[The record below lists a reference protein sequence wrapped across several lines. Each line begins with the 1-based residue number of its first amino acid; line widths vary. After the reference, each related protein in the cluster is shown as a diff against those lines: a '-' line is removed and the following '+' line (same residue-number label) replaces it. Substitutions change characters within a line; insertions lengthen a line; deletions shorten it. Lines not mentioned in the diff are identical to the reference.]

1 MYTPQKTVISNDSA
15 QILNTIANEIGGEF
29 RDAVPLVK
37 TLDDIKEYGNVV
49 MGGGWFRNAF
59 VAMLNKI
66 AQTILTYRTYE
77 NQLRL
82 FKQGILEAGDVIENI
97 WVNLTMPEGYTQ
109 SVESPGDVFQ
119 TKNPDIKVS
128 YHPVN
133 YRMVYE
139 TTVNDSELS
148 MAFQTMG
155 GVVQLRDAIVARLR
169 DSAELDD
176 FIMTKAT
183 LATAL
188 LANTG
193 ATKVVGNITAATSDA
208 FVTNVK
214 EVSNGMQFM
223 GTDYTVAGNPSH
235 TPAENQVFI
244 NTAKTSAIV
253 DVASLA
259 KAYNLEYAKFIGRQ
273 VMINSLG
280 FSDFEKQRLATII
293 SESKKQGI
301 VPGVKEFTNADYAKL
316 EKCVGISADEKF
328 LMIFDRLDEVREAY
342 DSRHLNLNI
351 FRHVWRTFSY
361 NPFANCVFYV
371 TSAIA

>member
-1 MYTPQKTVISNDSA
+1 MYTPQKTVISNNSA
-15 QILNTIANEIGGEF
+15 EILNTIANEIGGEF

-37 TLDDIKEYGNVV
+37 SVDDIKEYGNVV

-59 VAMLNKI
+59 VDMLNKI
-66 AQTILTYRTYE
+66 AQARLTYRTYQ

-97 WVNLTMPEGYTQ
+97 WVNLTMPEGFTQ
-109 SVESPGDVFQ
+109 SVEHPGDVFQ
-119 TKNPDIKVS
+119 TNNPDIKVS

-133 YRMVYE
+133 YRVLYR
-139 TTVNDSELS
+139 TTVNNSEMS
-148 MAFQTMG
+148 MAFQTNG
-155 GVVQLRDAIVARLR
+155 GMVQLLDTIVTRLK
-169 DSAELDD
+169 DSSEVDD

-188 LANTG
+188 LANPNNTQ
-193 ATKVVGNITAATSDA
+193 VVGNVTAATSDA

-280 FSDFEKQRLATII
+280 FTDFEKARLAKII
-293 SESKKQGI
+293 AETKAQG
-301 VPGVKEFTNADYAKL
+301 VLPGVKEFTNEDYANL

-328 LMIFDRLDEVREAY
+328 LMIFDRLDMVESEY
-342 DSRHLNLNI
+342 DKRHLNQNF

-361 NPFANCVFYV
+361 NPFANCMFYV
-371 TSAIA
+371 TSAIS

>member
-1 MYTPQKTVISNDSA
+1 MYTPQKTVISTNSA
-15 QILNTIANEIGGEF
+15 EILNTIANEIGGEF
-29 RDAVPLVK
+29 RDAVPLVES
-37 TLDDIKEYGNVV
+37 LDDIKEYGNVV

-82 FKQGILEAGDVIENI
+82 FKKGILEAGDVIENI

-155 GVVQLRDAIVARLR
+155 GVVALRDAIVARLR

-188 LANTG
+188 LANTN
-193 ATKVVGNITAATSDA
+193 ATKVVGNVTPTSSDA
-208 FVTNVK
+208 FVTN
-214 EVSNGMQFM
+214 
-223 GTDYTVAGNPSH
+223 
-235 TPAENQVFI
+235 
-244 NTAKTSAIV
+244 
-253 DVASLA
+253 
-259 KAYNLEYAKFIGRQ
+259 YNLEYAKFIGRQ

-280 FSDFEKQRLATII
+280 FTDFEKARLANII
-293 SESKKQGI
+293 AETKAQGI
-301 VPGVKEFTNADYAKL
+301 LPGVKEFTNADYANL

-342 DSRHLNLNI
+342 DGKHLNLNI

-371 TSAIA
+371 TSALS

>member
-1 MYTPQKTVISNDSA
+1 MYTPQKTVISTNSA
-15 QILNTIANEIGGEF
+15 EILNTIANEIGGEF
-29 RDAVPLVK
+29 RDAVPLVES
-37 TLDDIKEYGNVV
+37 LDDIKEYGNVV

-59 VAMLNKI
+59 VGMLNKI
-66 AQTILTYRTYE
+66 AQTILTYRGYE

-119 TKNPDIKVS
+119 TKNPDIKVA

-155 GVVQLRDAIVARLR
+155 GVVALRDAIVARLR

-188 LANTG
+188 LANTN
-193 ATKVVGNITAATSDA
+193 ATKVVGNVTAP
-208 FVTNVK
+208 
-214 EVSNGMQFM
+214 
-223 GTDYTVAGNPSH
+223 TVYGHGLHRSR
-235 TPAENQVFI
+235 Q
-244 NTAKTSAIV
+244 
-253 DVASLA
+253 SLTHSPGGSGIHQHRQ
-259 KAYNLEYAKFIGRQ
+259 NIGYR
-273 VMINSLG
+273 
-280 FSDFEKQRLATII
+280 
-293 SESKKQGI
+293 
-301 VPGVKEFTNADYAKL
+301 
-316 EKCVGISADEKF
+316 
-328 LMIFDRLDEVREAY
+328 
-342 DSRHLNLNI
+342 
-351 FRHVWRTFSY
+351 
-361 NPFANCVFYV
+361 
-371 TSAIA
+371 